1 MATTFAERK
10 AIGQDTI
17 ARSASIVQSVPGA
30 SLDSIF
36 FHEQIP
42 AESLP
47 APDAELASNPP
58 VRVKVVNSD
67 SFTVARRIMKEY
79 PEAEGKTT
87 VLNLASD
94 AEPAGGWA
102 ESFYRTQVCNFE
114 SSSSVY
120 QYLRALEMFYRKK
133 HSATRRPSTPRSNLR
148 ITHGLTSDP
157 TR

>member
-1 MATTFAERK
+1 MATTFAQRK

-42 AESLP
+42 PESLP
-47 APDAELASNPP
+47 APDAELASVPP
-58 VRVKVVNSD
+58 VKVKVVNSD
-67 SFTVARRIMKEY
+67 SFTVARNIMKEH

-120 QYLRALEMFYRKK
+120 QHLVPLTPKRSVGRSALLLVHPLRHTQTFILPMA
-133 HSATRRPSTPRSNLR
+133 
-148 ITHGLTSDP
+148 
-157 TR
+157 